1 MTEKFDQ
8 LETNNRE
15 LLELIGEDPQREGL
29 VKTPNRVARSW
40 EFFSQGYH
48 ANLGD
53 IINDAIFHEDCSE
66 MVVVRDIE
74 FFSMCEHHM
83 IPFFGRAHVGYL
95 PNQKVIGL
103 SKIPRIVDMF
113 ARRLQLQERLTSQIA
128 NTLEEVLDPVG
139 VAVVME
145 GRHLC
150 MQMRGVEKQNSFAST
165 SAMLGQF
172 RKSAETR
179 SEFLSII
186 IFIKQTSTRMYGRCD
201 AMMYITLNG
210 ITVI

>member
-1 MTEKFDQ
+1 MTKQFDQ
-8 LETNNRE
+8 LEKITRNLIE
-15 LLELIGEDPQREGL
+15 TIGEDPSREGL
-29 VKTPNRVARSW
+29 LKTPKRVAKSW
-40 EFFSQGYH
+40 EYFSEGYR
-48 ANLGD
+48 ADLNN
-53 IINDAIFHEDCSE
+53 IINEAVFHEDCSE

-95 PNQKVIGL
+95 PNGKVIGL

-113 ARRLQLQERLTSQIA
+113 SRRLQLQERLTSQVA
-128 NTLEEVLDPVG
+128 NTLEEVLTPIG

-150 MQMRGVEKQNSFAST
+150 MQMRGVEKQNSYAST

-179 SEFLSII
+179 AEFLSII
-186 IFIKQTSTRMYGRCD
+186 GK
-201 AMMYITLNG
+201 
-210 ITVI
+210 